1 MKNGLVIADSG
12 SIFTLALINK
22 LDILNIIFDD
32 IKIPQAVWNE
42 ITYDKSKPDFHILHS
57 FF

>member
-12 SIFTLALINK
+12 PIFTLALIDK
-22 LDILNIIFDD
+22 LDILNIIFED

-42 ITYDKSKPDFHILHS
+42 IT
-57 FF
+57 